1 MTSSP
6 IYTKLY
12 ITKPRL
18 VILIL
23 NNSTEVQFH
32 NQYKRKL
39 VKGGW
44 VGQDGIGG
52 LQQTKKQKNWILSKL
67 LYVTR
72 THYNLYPPAVCEK
85 NQILS
90 LLLQGAYYFKNLHLQ
105 NLQRKTIAKQL

>member
-32 NQYKRKL
+32 NQYKRKTCERWMC
-39 VKGGW
+39 GAGW
-44 VGQDGIGG
+44 HWWIAANQE
-52 LQQTKKQKNWILSKL
+52 TKKL
-67 LYVTR
+67 
-72 THYNLYPPAVCEK
+72 NLEQATVCD
-85 NQILS
+85 
-90 LLLQGAYYFKNLHLQ
+90 Q
-105 NLQRKTIAKQL
+105 NTL